1 MDDTKLGKRIAN
13 ARNLKG
19 LTQEELARL
28 VGVSKGS
35 VRNWETGGKAPRDA
49 LPRLEKVLE
58 VDLGSG
64 AYVGPVEDD
73 ADGVLLDLPDEALA
87 GLTDVEREEVVA
99 AARLAAL
106 KKAREIRAGA
116 AQVGVLP
123 VE

>member
-1 MDDTKLGKRIAN
+1 MDDTGLGRRIAH

-19 LTQEELARL
+19 LTQAQLAEL

-49 LPRLEKVLE
+49 LPRLEQALD

-64 AYVGPVEDD
+64 AYVGPEPDD
-73 ADGVLLDLPDEALA
+73 ADGVMLDLPDDALA
-87 GLTDVEREEVVA
+87 GLSDVEREEVVA

-106 KKAREIRAGA
+106 KKAREIRSGA
-116 AQVGVLP
+116 QGGVFT